1 MSIYQLKSRA
11 HYIEKSFECEHFREN
26 IFSEMKPGINI
37 FLIDEHFDIISV
49 ITKSHVHLASVNIYE
64 PIKGDYDKSTI
75 LKFRN
80 FYQMTIAHGKI
91 GTRHSND
98 FPEVIIRKFLNCYLD
113 SEQVSRKIKR
123 IRDKMSFLKYAIEY
137 EKVFKWKYMKILIK
151 E

>member
-11 HYIEKSFECEHFREN
+11 HYIEKSFEDENFREN
-26 IFSEMKPGINI
+26 ILSGMRPGINI
-37 FLIDEHFDIISV
+37 FLIGEHFDIISV
-49 ITKSHVHLASVNIYE
+49 ITKSPGHLASVNIYKQ
-64 PIKGDYDKSTI
+64 IKDDSNEGTTLKS
-75 LKFRN
+75 RN

-123 IRDKMSFLKYAIEY
+123 IKDRMSFLKYVIEY
-137 EKVFKWKYMKILIK
+137 K
-151 E
+151 

>member
-11 HYIEKSFECEHFREN
+11 YYIEKSFEDEKFREN
-26 IFSEMKPGINI
+26 ILSGMKPGINI

-49 ITKSHVHLASVNIYE
+49 ITKSPGNLASVKIYK
-64 PIKGDYDKSTI
+64 PIKDDYDKSTA
-75 LKFRN
+75 LKSRN

-113 SEQVSRKIKR
+113 SEQVSIKIKR
-123 IRDKMSFLKYAIEY
+123 IRDKMSFLKYVIEY
-137 EKVFKWKYMKILIK
+137 K
-151 E
+151 